1 MYINSDRELLR
12 AMEDKRGSKLKLILV
27 GVMLIVMGGVAYITN
42 LHPVGAVVLITV
54 GMIGIIGGT
63 VGSREKEQQ
72 H

>member
-1 MYINSDRELLR
+1 
-12 AMEDKRGSKLKLILV
+12 MEDKRGSKLKLILV

-42 LHPVGAVVLITV
+42 LHPVGAVVLVTF
-54 GMIGIIGGT
+54 GLIGIIGGT